1 MSLPPNQPHPRPWRE
16 DDANEGPRVVRR
28 RRQLDDATTT
38 ATDTEPAV
46 ATPHR
51 ETEPANG
58 GALHSS
64 EQSHATE
71 HEDETHNPAVAAVA
85 QVRELLEEPE
95 DGEYVP
101 FRRPSRKGKAIL
113 AVVAIAIAVI
123 GVVAGG
129 IFLWASQQITPSG
142 EPGPQLDSIEIPP
155 GSSSEQIGEIL
166 AESDVIANARVF
178 GIYTRLKGE
187 GPWKAGEY
195 ADFHE
200 NSSFAEAIAVLD
212 AGPVPE
218 TATVVR
224 IGEGVRLV
232 EALERIAEQA
242 PWVTTDELTL
252 ALMSGNVTNKYKPA
266 HVESWEGFIFPDTYQ
281 IADGATPV
289 EILQRMSDQ
298 MENQL
303 DSLNYDRAETLYGMS
318 AYELIT
324 IASLIERETGRPV
337 EERAQISRVI
347 RNRLNDD
354 EALGIDAAILYGL
367 DRSAGTLTQSDLDLD
382 TPYNNRIHKG
392 LPPTP
397 IGLPSKASLE
407 AAAQP
412 ADGDW
417 KWYVLTSNDP
427 PTHLFTNDYD
437 EFLDA
442 KAKAQEDGVF

>member
-1 MSLPPNQPHPRPWRE
+1 MSLPPNQPHPRPWQE
-16 DDANEGPRVVRR
+16 DDADDAPRVVRR
-28 RRQLDDATTT
+28 RRHNNDAATTT
-38 ATDTEPAV
+38 TAEP
-46 ATPHR
+46 TSDR
-51 ETEPANG
+51 GRDDE
-58 GALHSS
+58 S
-64 EQSHATE
+64 QRHA
-71 HEDETHNPAVAAVA
+71 AAAVT

-101 FRRPSRKGKAIL
+101 FRRPSRKGKALL

-142 EPGPQLDSIEIPP
+142 EQGPQLDSVEIPP
-155 GSSSEQIGEIL
+155 GSSTEQIGEIL
-166 AESDVIANARVF
+166 AASDVIANARVF
-178 GIYTRLKGE
+178 GIYTRFKGE

-224 IGEGVRLV
+224 IGEGVRLA

-242 PWVTTDELTL
+242 TWVTTDELIL

-266 HVESWEGFIFPDTYQ
+266 NVESWEGFIFPDTYQ

-303 DSLNYDRAETLYGMS
+303 DSLNFDRAETLYGMS

-324 IASLIERETGRPV
+324 IASLIERETGRPI
-337 EERAQISRVI
+337 EERAKISRVI
-347 RNRLNDD
+347 RNRLTDD

-412 ADGDW
+412 AEGDW

-427 PTHLFTNDYD
+427 PTHLFTNNYD

-442 KAKAQEDGVF
+442 KAKAQADGVF